1 MYEMSSD
8 LSDTDL
14 VLRIGQGHDPEA
26 ESEVCRRMGPRI
38 RLYGLRHL
46 RDHAA
51 AEDLM
56 QQVLIVVLQ
65 ALRAG
70 RLRESEKLASFVLGT
85 SRMTI
90 LEIRRGTQR
99 REKLLEQFGPEA
111 LAPMSSWAPRL
122 DHERLLGCVQGLK
135 ERERWVI
142 VMSFYDEKTGADVA
156 RFLGVSEANVRV
168 IRHRAI
174 HQLRRCMRETE

>member
-1 MYEMSSD
+1 MYEMSIE
-8 LSDTDL
+8 LSDADL
-14 VLRIGQGHDPEA
+14 VLRIGQGNDPEA

-56 QQVLIVVLQ
+56 QQVLIIVLQ

-70 RLRESEKLASFVLGT
+70 RLREPEKLASFVLGA
-85 SRMTI
+85 SRLTI

-99 REKLLEQFGPEA
+99 REKLLERFGPEA
-111 LAPMSSWAPRL
+111 LVPSSSWAPCL
-122 DHERLLGCVQGLK
+122 DHDRLHGCVQGLK

-156 RFLGVSEANVRV
+156 QFLGVSEANVRV

-174 HQLRRCMRETE
+174 HLLRRCMGECE

>member
-1 MYEMSSD
+1 MYEMSFDPSD
-8 LSDTDL
+8 ADL
-14 VLRIGQGHDPEA
+14 VLRIAQGHDPEA

-65 ALRAG
+65 ALRTG
-70 RLRESEKLASFVLGT
+70 SLREPDKLASFVLGT

-90 LEIRRGTQR
+90 LEIRRGSQR
-99 REKLLEQFGPEA
+99 REKLLEQWGPEA
-111 LAPMSSWAPRL
+111 LAPSSTWVPRL
-122 DHERLLGCVQGLK
+122 DHDRLHGCVQGLK

-142 VMSFYDEKTGADVA
+142 VMSFYDEKTSIDVA
-156 RFLGVSEANVRV
+156 QFLGVSEANVRV

-174 HQLRRCMRETE
+174 HLLRRCMGESE